1 MTAADAFD
9 RLRLPRR
16 DVLFGMAV
24 SVIVHGATIFAVVF
38 LPHVLPRKPVELPY
52 YSVKLVTAGDLGL
65 DLGSG
70 GKGPKAQVKAP
81 QAPASA
87 PKRDSA
93 TSVPVVPVKRLA
105 DGFKLADTKV
115 EKLDADV
122 KPNLERIERP
132 SLEKSVEQLLPKE
145 KAERPKPPPVPA
157 QPSSGSASGK
167 PESSQAA
174 SGSASSAKTAPSES
188 SSPAG
193 SKAAGSGPG
202 GSGAAGAA
210 RGASGPPGPGGTGEE
225 LALARRLYYTEVWA
239 AIKRQWVLPKSLIN
253 VQGLEAVVVIVV
265 RRDGKIESMQFEKR
279 SGNQLFD
286 DSVLRAIQ
294 KADPLPKFPDIYSP
308 PRDEIGVRFRPED
321 LA

>member
-9 RLRLPRR
+9 RLRLPRQ

-24 SVIVHGATIFAVVF
+24 SVIVHAAMIFVVVF

-65 DLGSG
+65 DQGSG

-81 QAPASA
+81 QAPPSA
-87 PKRDSA
+87 AKRDSA
-93 TSVPVVPVKRLA
+93 ASVPVVPVKRLA
-105 DGFKLADTKV
+105 DNFKIADTKV

-122 KPNLERIERP
+122 KPNLSRIERP

-145 KAERPKPPPVPA
+145 KAERPKPPPGPTP
-157 QPSSGSASGK
+157 PSSASG
-167 PESSQAA
+167 
-174 SGSASSAKTAPSES
+174 GSASSAAPLGTTPSSKPAPSEGS
-188 SSPAG
+188 STAG
-193 SKAAGSGPG
+193 SAPGPSGS
-202 GSGAAGAA
+202 SGAA
-210 RGASGPPGPGGTGEE
+210 RGASGPAGPGGTGEE

>member
-9 RLRLPRR
+9 RLRLPRQ

-24 SVIVHGATIFAVVF
+24 SVIVHAVAVFGVVF
-38 LPHVLPRKPVELPY
+38 LPNVLPRKPVELPY
-52 YSVKLVTAGDLGL
+52 YSVKLVSAGDLGM
-65 DLGSG
+65 DQGS

-81 QAPASA
+81 QAPPSA
-87 PKRDSA
+87 PKREA
-93 TSVPVVPVKRLA
+93 APVPVVPVKRLA
-105 DGFKLADTKV
+105 DGFKLSDAKV

-145 KAERPKPPPVPA
+145 KAERPKPPPA
-157 QPSSGSASGK
+157 QPSSGGPSGGAAASTAAAGSREPSK
-167 PESSQAA
+167 PTPSTG
-174 SGSASSAKTAPSES
+174 SGSA
-188 SSPAG
+188 G
-193 SKAAGSGPG
+193 
-202 GSGAAGAA
+202 AGASGTA
-210 RGASGPPGPGGTGEE
+210 RGASGPAGTGEE

>member
-16 DVLFGMAV
+16 DVLFGMVV
-24 SVIVHGATIFAVVF
+24 SLIVHGAMIFVVVF
-38 LPHVLPRKPVELPY
+38 LPNLLPRKPVELPY

-65 DLGSG
+65 DQGSG
-70 GKGPKAQVKAP
+70 GKGPKAPVKAP
-81 QAPASA
+81 QAPPSA
-87 PKRDSA
+87 PKRDTA
-93 TSVPVVPVKRLA
+93 PSVPVVPVKRLA
-105 DGFKLADTKV
+105 DGFKLAETKV

-122 KPNLERIERP
+122 KPNLERMERP

-145 KAERPKPPPVPA
+145 KAERPKPPPTPA
-157 QPSSGSASGK
+157 QPGLGSAS
-167 PESSQAA
+167 
-174 SGSASSAKTAPSES
+174 ASSPSSATTAKPAPSEG

-202 GSGAAGAA
+202 GSGVAGAA

>member
-9 RLRLPRR
+9 RLRLPRQ

-24 SVIVHGATIFAVVF
+24 SMIVHVVMVFVVLF
-38 LPHVLPRKPVELPY
+38 LPNVLPRKPVELPY
-52 YSVKLVTAGDLGL
+52 YSVKLVSAGDLGL
-65 DLGSG
+65 DQGSG
-70 GKGPKAQVKAP
+70 GKAPKAQVKAP
-81 QAPASA
+81 QAPTST
-87 PKRDSA
+87 PKREA
-93 TSVPVVPVKRLA
+93 APSVPVVPVKRLA
-105 DGFKLADTKV
+105 DSFKLADTKV

-132 SLEKSVEQLLPKE
+132 SLEKSVEQLIPKN
-145 KAERPKPPPVPA
+145 KVERPKPPPMPTTPTQTPSGSSA
-157 QPSSGSASGK
+157 GGSAPSS
-167 PESSQAA
+167 AA
-174 SGSASSAKTAPSES
+174 SGSKESAKPTPAPGTASSGTGAGES
-188 SSPAG
+188 DSS
-193 SKAAGSGPG
+193 
-202 GSGAAGAA
+202 GAA
-210 RGASGPPGPGGTGEE
+210 RGSPGPPGPGGTGEE

>member
-24 SVIVHGATIFAVVF
+24 SVIVHAVMIFVVVF

-65 DLGSG
+65 DQGSG

-81 QAPASA
+81 QAPPSA

-93 TSVPVVPVKRLA
+93 ASVPVVPVKRLA
-105 DGFKLADTKV
+105 DSFKLADTKV

-122 KPNLERIERP
+122 KPTLERIERP

-145 KAERPKPPPVPA
+145 KAERPKPPPGPTP
-157 QPSSGSASGK
+157 PSSASG
-167 PESSQAA
+167 
-174 SGSASSAKTAPSES
+174 GSASSAAPSGTTPSAKPAPSEGS
-188 SSPAG
+188 STAG
-193 SKAAGSGPG
+193 SAPGPSGS
-202 GSGAAGAA
+202 SGAA
-210 RGASGPPGPGGTGEE
+210 RGASGPSGPGGRGEE

>member
-9 RLRLPRR
+9 RLRLPRH

-24 SVIVHGATIFAVVF
+24 SIIVHVVTVFVVLF
-38 LPHVLPRKPVELPY
+38 LPNVLPRKPMELPY
-52 YSVKLVTAGDLGL
+52 YSVKLVSAGDLGL
-65 DLGSG
+65 DQGSG
-70 GKGPKAQVKAP
+70 GKAPKAQVKAP
-81 QAPASA
+81 QALTSPSKREAA
-87 PKRDSA
+87 P
-93 TSVPVVPVKRLA
+93 SVPVVPVKRLA
-105 DGFKLADTKV
+105 DSFKLADTKV

-132 SLEKSVEQLLPKE
+132 SLEKSVEQLIPKN
-145 KAERPKPPPVPA
+145 KAERPKPPPMPP
-157 QPSSGSASGK
+157 QTPSGSSTG
-167 PESSQAA
+167 S
-174 SGSASSAKTAPSES
+174 SASSSAVSGSTEPAKATPAPGTAS
-188 SSPAG
+188 SGTGA
-193 SKAAGSGPG
+193 G
-202 GSGAAGAA
+202 GSGSPGAA
-210 RGASGPPGPGGTGEE
+210 RGSPGPPGPGGTGEE